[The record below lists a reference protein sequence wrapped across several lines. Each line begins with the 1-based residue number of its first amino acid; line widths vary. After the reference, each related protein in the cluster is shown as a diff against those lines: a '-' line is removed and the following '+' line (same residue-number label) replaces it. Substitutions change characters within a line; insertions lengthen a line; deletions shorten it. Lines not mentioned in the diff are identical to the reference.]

1 MKKQNLISLFESQN
15 GYLTKEQVPTRSLYY
30 TLLELIH
37 EGEVERVKNGIYFMK
52 SAAENSEMIDITKLV
67 PSGVVCMDS
76 AWFHYELSVQIPQAF
91 HIAIEKSRKLKLPEY
106 PPINLYYWKREYYDL
121 GVVKQKM
128 NGFEVGIYN
137 LDKSVCDAI
146 KFRNKIGMETMS
158 EILRTYLKRKDR
170 NLTKLMEYAK
180 KMRVDNILKTY
191 LEIKL

>member
-15 GYLTKEQVPTRSLYY
+15 GYLTKGQVPTRSLYY
-30 TLLELIH
+30 KLLELIH
-37 EGEVERVKNGIYFMK
+37 EGEVERMKNGIYFMK
-52 SAAENSEMIDITKLV
+52 SATENPEMIDISKLV
-67 PSGVVCMDS
+67 PGGIVCNDS

-91 HIAIEKSRKLKLPEY
+91 HIAIEKSRKLKLPDY
-106 PPINLYYWKREYYDL
+106 PPINLYYWKREYYEL
-121 GVVKQKM
+121 GIVKQKI
-128 NGFEVGIYN
+128 NGFEVDMYN
-137 LDKSVCDAI
+137 MDKSVCDAI

-158 EILRTYLKRKDR
+158 EILNTYLKRKDR